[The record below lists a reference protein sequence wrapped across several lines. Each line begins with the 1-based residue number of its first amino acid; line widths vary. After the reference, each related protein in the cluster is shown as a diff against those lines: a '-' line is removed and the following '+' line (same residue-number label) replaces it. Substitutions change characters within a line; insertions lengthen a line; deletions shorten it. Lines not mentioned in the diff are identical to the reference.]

1 MTDWAERAIAS
12 VRDGNPDPEAIW
24 RAYRGPMKQA
34 AARKLGAD
42 HEQTLGCSADDV
54 VGNVIAD
61 LYERKVKIRA
71 EMADLLRPYLRGIV
85 ANYANALIRQ
95 RMSDTAAGVRNLAL
109 ELTDIA
115 TDVETMV
122 LAEQVQAKMH
132 LLNERERYVVIEN
145 VIKSRPVKD
154 VADELQCAP
163 QNISQ
168 LRRPALRKLFPEG
181 AFVKTGPNDQTL
193 TETNEGEEEPA

>member
-24 RAYRGPMKQA
+24 HAYRGPMKQA

-42 HEQTLGCSADDV
+42 HQQTLGCSANDV

-61 LYERKVKIRA
+61 LYEGKVKIPA

-85 ANYANALIRQ
+85 ANYANVLIRQ
-95 RMSDTAAGVRNLAL
+95 RMSDTAAGVRSLAL

-122 LAEQVQAKMH
+122 LAEQAQAKMH

-145 VIKSRPVKD
+145 VINGRPVKD

-163 QNISQ
+163 QNVSQ

-181 AFVKTGPNDQTL
+181 AFATSGPKNQTS
-193 TETNEGEEEPA
+193 TNPNEGKEELA